1 MLIRCENN
9 RGDIFQNTISVQQ
22 TNICKDSLQNEV
34 ALESKVTNI
43 PYQSKGIE
51 QTIEISEIF

>member
-9 RGDIFQNTISVQQ
+9 RGDIFQNAISVQQ

-51 QTIEISEIF
+51 